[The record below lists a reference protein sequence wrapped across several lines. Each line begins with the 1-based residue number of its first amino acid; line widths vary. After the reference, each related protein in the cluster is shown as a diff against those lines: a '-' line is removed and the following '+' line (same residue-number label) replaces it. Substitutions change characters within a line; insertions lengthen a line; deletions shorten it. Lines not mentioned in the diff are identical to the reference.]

1 MPIKYALLGIQSFI
15 KKGLYFMMS
24 SNILDKLHPINM
36 GAVSANAPLTKSYD
50 KGVEVPLI
58 ESTIGDFFDAICEKY
73 PNHEALVVCH
83 QNIRWTYQQLQEK
96 VNQLASAMIEMGLEI
111 GDRVGIWSHNNAE
124 WLLMQLATAKIG
136 VVLVNINPA
145 YRIFELE
152 YALNKLGC
160 SVLVLMR
167 HFKSSDYANMIREL
181 CPEIYHKKYNQL
193 DLIEIPTVERIVWID
208 EENSEEDF
216 GFMQKFSDWLAE
228 GDANDS
234 RIAERQAKLNANDPI
249 NVQFTSGTTGTPKG
263 ATLTH
268 RNILN
273 NGYFIGEAMSLTD
286 KDRLC
291 IPVPLYHCFGM
302 VLGNLAILT
311 HGGCIVYPN
320 DGFEPLSVLEAVQN
334 EKCTG
339 LHGVP
344 TMFIA
349 ELDHPDFDKYDLSTL
364 RTGIMAGS
372 SCPIEVMRRVI
383 DKMHMNEVTI
393 AYGMTETSPVSCQ
406 TNQHTPLEK
415 QVSTVGLVQ
424 PNLEVK
430 IVDTET
436 GEIVPIGETGELLT
450 KGYSVMKGYWGSRA
464 KTRESIVDGWM
475 HTGDLATMDEEG
487 YVKIVGRSKD
497 MVIRGGE
504 NIYPVEIENY
514 LYRHPDIRDVQVVGV
529 PDAKYGE
536 VLAAWIIPKKNHT
549 LTEESVKQF
558 CKDHIA
564 HYKIPTYI
572 RFVEEYPMTIT
583 GKIQKYKI
591 VEMMKKELGL

>member
-1 MPIKYALLGIQSFI
+1 
-15 KKGLYFMMS
+15 
-24 SNILDKLHPINM
+24 M
-36 GAVSANAPLTKSYD
+36 GAKSSNAPLKLSQDQGPQTA
-50 KGVEVPLI
+50 LI
-58 ESTIGDFFDAICEKY
+58 EVTIGDFFDAVVEKY
-73 PNHEALVVCH
+73 PDQEALVVCH
-83 QNIRWTYQQLQEK
+83 QGIRWTYRELQQK

-124 WLLMQLATAKIG
+124 WLLMQLATAKVG
-136 VVLVNINPA
+136 VILVNINPA
-145 YRIFELE
+145 YRSFELQ

-160 SVLVLMR
+160 SALVLMR
-167 HFKSSDYANMIREL
+167 HFKTSDYANIIREL
-181 CPEIYHKKYNQL
+181 CPEIYHKQYTQL
-193 DLIEIPTVERIVWID
+193 DLVEIPTVERIIWID
-208 EENSEEDF
+208 EPDTDETF
-216 GFMQKFSDWLAE
+216 GFMQKFSEWMKE
-228 GDANDS
+228 GDANDP
-234 RIAERQAKLNANDPI
+234 RVAERQAKLKNTDPI

-273 NGYFIGEAMSLTD
+273 NGYFIGEAMDLGPE
-286 KDRLC
+286 DRLC

-320 DGFEPLSVLEAVQN
+320 DGFEPLSVLQAVQD
-334 EKCTG
+334 EKCTA

-349 ELDHPDFDKYDLSTL
+349 ELDHPDFGKYDLSTL

-383 DKMHMNEVTI
+383 DEMHMSEVTI

-406 TNQHTPLEK
+406 TNKHTPLDK

-430 IVDTET
+430 IVDTQT
-436 GEIVPIGETGELLT
+436 GEVVPIGETGELLT
-450 KGYSVMKGYWGSRA
+450 RGYSVMKGYWGSRF
-464 KTRESIVDGWM
+464 KTREAIQDGWM
-475 HTGDLATMDEEG
+475 HTGDLATMDEDG
-487 YVKIVGRSKD
+487 YIKVVGRSKD

-514 LYRHPDIRDVQVVGV
+514 LYRHPKISDVQVVGV
-529 PDAKYGE
+529 PDKKYGE
-536 VLAAWIIPKKNHT
+536 VLAAWIIARKGEQ
-549 LTEESVKQF
+549 LTEDEVKQF
-558 CKDHIA
+558 CRDNIA
-564 HYKIPTYI
+564 HYKVPQYF

-591 VEMMKKELGL
+591 TEMMIEELGL

>member
-1 MPIKYALLGIQSFI
+1 MFGSTSFSHPSNNI
-15 KKGLYFMMS
+15 DS
-24 SNILDKLHPINM
+24 SSVSIDLDTIPRISM
-36 GAVSANAPLTKSYD
+36 GAKSSNAPLKLSQDQGPQTA
-50 KGVEVPLI
+50 LI
-58 ESTIGDFFDAICEKY
+58 EVTIGDFFDAVVEKY
-73 PNHEALVVCH
+73 PDQEALVVCH
-83 QNIRWTYQQLQEK
+83 QGIRWTYRELQQK

-124 WLLMQLATAKIG
+124 WLLMQLATAKVG
-136 VVLVNINPA
+136 VILVNINPA
-145 YRIFELE
+145 YRSFELQ

-160 SVLVLMR
+160 SALVLMR
-167 HFKSSDYANMIREL
+167 HFKTSDYANIIREL
-181 CPEIYHKKYNQL
+181 CPEIYHKQYTQL
-193 DLIEIPTVERIVWID
+193 DLVEIPTVERIIWID
-208 EENSEEDF
+208 EPDTDETF
-216 GFMQKFSDWLAE
+216 GFMQKFSEWMKE
-228 GDANDS
+228 GDANDP
-234 RIAERQAKLNANDPI
+234 RVAEREAKLKNTDPI

-273 NGYFIGEAMSLTD
+273 NGYFIGEAMDLGPE
-286 KDRLC
+286 DRLC

-320 DGFEPLSVLEAVQN
+320 DGFEPLSVLQAVQD
-334 EKCTG
+334 EKCTA

-383 DKMHMNEVTI
+383 DEMHMSEVTI

-406 TNQHTPLEK
+406 TNKHTPLDK

-430 IVDTET
+430 IVDTQT
-436 GEIVPIGETGELLT
+436 GEVVPIGETGELLT
-450 KGYSVMKGYWGSRA
+450 RGYSVMKGYWGSRF
-464 KTRESIVDGWM
+464 KTREAIQDGWM
-475 HTGDLATMDEEG
+475 HTGDLATMDEDG
-487 YVKIVGRSKD
+487 YIKVVGRSKD

-514 LYRHPDIRDVQVVGV
+514 LYRHPKISDVQVVGV
-529 PDAKYGE
+529 PDKKYGE
-536 VLAAWIIPKKNHT
+536 VLAAWIIARKGEQ
-549 LTEESVKQF
+549 LTEDEVKQF
-558 CKDHIA
+558 CKDNIA
-564 HYKIPTYI
+564 HYKVPQYF

-591 VEMMKKELGL
+591 TEMMIEELGL

>member
-1 MPIKYALLGIQSFI
+1 MIGSTHASDNTSTTSSVSKQAPTFDLNALQGVS
-15 KKGLYFMMS
+15 
-24 SNILDKLHPINM
+24 M
-36 GAVSANAPLTKSYD
+36 GDRSANAPLKMSHDWGPKT
-50 KGVEVPLI
+50 PLI
-58 ESTIGDFFDAICEKY
+58 EATIGDFFDAVVEKY
-73 PNHEALVVCH
+73 PDQEALVVCH
-83 QNIRWTYQQLQEK
+83 QNIRWSYRELQQK

-111 GDRVGIWSHNNAE
+111 GDRIGIWSHNNAE
-124 WLLMQLATAKIG
+124 WLLMQLATAKVG
-136 VVLVNINPA
+136 VILVNINPA
-145 YRIFELE
+145 YRSFELQ

-160 SVLVLMR
+160 SALVLMR
-167 HFKSSDYANMIREL
+167 HFKSSDYAKIIREL
-181 CPEIYHKKYNQL
+181 CPEIYHKPYYQL
-193 DLIEIPTVERIVWID
+193 DLVEIPTVERIIWID
-208 EENSEEDF
+208 EPDTEEEF
-216 GFMQKFSDWLAE
+216 GFMQKFSEWMAE
-228 GDANDS
+228 GDANDP
-234 RIAERQAKLNANDPI
+234 RVAERQAKLKNTDPI

-273 NGYFIGEAMSLTD
+273 NGYFIGEAMDLSAE
-286 KDRLC
+286 DRLC

-311 HGGCIVYPN
+311 HGGCIIYPN
-320 DGFEPLSVLEAVQN
+320 DGFEPLSVLKAVEE
-334 EKCTG
+334 EKCTA

-349 ELDHPDFDKYDLSTL
+349 ELEHPDFDKYDLSTL

-383 DKMHMNEVTI
+383 DEMHMSEVTI

-406 TNQHTPLEK
+406 TNKNTPLDK

-430 IVDTET
+430 IVNTET
-436 GEIVPIGETGELLT
+436 GEVVPIGETGELLT
-450 KGYSVMKGYWGSRA
+450 RGYSVMKGYWGSRF
-464 KTRESIVDGWM
+464 KTRESIKDGWM

-487 YVKIVGRSKD
+487 YIKVVGRSKD

-514 LYRHPDIRDVQVVGV
+514 LYRHPKISDVQIVGV
-529 PDAKYGE
+529 PDQKYGE
-536 VLAAWIIPKKNHT
+536 VLAAWIIAKQNVE
-549 LTEESVKQF
+549 LTEEEVKQF
-558 CKDHIA
+558 CKENIA
-564 HYKIPTYI
+564 HYKIPKYF
-572 RFVEEYPMTIT
+572 RFVQEYPMTIT

-591 VEMMKKELGL
+591 TEMMIEELGL

>member
-1 MPIKYALLGIQSFI
+1 MIGSTHASDNTSTTSSVSKQAPTFDLNALQGVS
-15 KKGLYFMMS
+15 
-24 SNILDKLHPINM
+24 M
-36 GAVSANAPLTKSYD
+36 GDRSANAPLKMSHDWGPKT
-50 KGVEVPLI
+50 PLI
-58 ESTIGDFFDAICEKY
+58 EATIGDFFDAVVEKY
-73 PNHEALVVCH
+73 PDQEALVVCH
-83 QNIRWTYQQLQEK
+83 QNIRWSYRELQQK

-111 GDRVGIWSHNNAE
+111 GDRIGIWSHNNAE
-124 WLLMQLATAKIG
+124 WLLMQLATAKVG
-136 VVLVNINPA
+136 VILVNINPA
-145 YRIFELE
+145 YRSFELQ

-160 SVLVLMR
+160 SALVLMR
-167 HFKSSDYANMIREL
+167 HFKSSDYAKIIREL
-181 CPEIYHKKYNQL
+181 CPEIYHKPYYQL
-193 DLIEIPTVERIVWID
+193 DLVEIPTVERIIWID
-208 EENSEEDF
+208 EPDTEEEF
-216 GFMQKFSDWLAE
+216 GFMQKFSEWMAE
-228 GDANDS
+228 GDANDP
-234 RIAERQAKLNANDPI
+234 RVAERQAKLKNTDPI

-273 NGYFIGEAMSLTD
+273 NGYFIGEAMDLSAE
-286 KDRLC
+286 DRLC

-311 HGGCIVYPN
+311 HGGCIIYPN
-320 DGFEPLSVLEAVQN
+320 DGFEPLSVLKAVEE
-334 EKCTG
+334 EKCTA

-349 ELDHPDFDKYDLSTL
+349 ELEHPDFDKYDLSTL

-383 DKMHMNEVTI
+383 DEMHMSEVTI

-406 TNQHTPLEK
+406 TNKNTPLDK

-430 IVDTET
+430 IVNTET
-436 GEIVPIGETGELLT
+436 GEVVPIGETGELLT
-450 KGYSVMKGYWGSRA
+450 RGYSVMKGYWGSRF
-464 KTRESIVDGWM
+464 KTRESIKDGWM

-487 YVKIVGRSKD
+487 YIKVVGRSKD

-514 LYRHPDIRDVQVVGV
+514 LYRHPKISDVQIVGV
-529 PDAKYGE
+529 PDQKYGE
-536 VLAAWIIPKKNHT
+536 VLAAWIIPKQNVE
-549 LTEESVKQF
+549 LTEEEVKQF
-558 CKDHIA
+558 CKENIA
-564 HYKIPTYI
+564 HYKIPKYF
-572 RFVEEYPMTIT
+572 RFVQEYPMTIT

-591 VEMMKKELGL
+591 TEMMIEELGL

>member
-1 MPIKYALLGIQSFI
+1 MIGSVNA
-15 KKGLYFMMS
+15 S
-24 SNILDKLHPINM
+24 SNNSNAVSVSKKTPSIDLNALKGVSM
-36 GAVSANAPLTKSYD
+36 GAKSANAPLKMSQDRGPET
-50 KGVEVPLI
+50 PLI
-58 ESTIGDFFDAICEKY
+58 EATIGDFFDAMVERY
-73 PNHEALVVCH
+73 PDREALVVCH
-83 QNIRWTYQQLQEK
+83 QNIRWTYRQLQQQ

-124 WLLMQLATAKIG
+124 WLLMQLATAKVG
-136 VVLVNINPA
+136 VILVNINPA
-145 YRIFELE
+145 YRSFELQ

-160 SVLVLMR
+160 TALVLMR
-167 HFKSSDYANMIREL
+167 HFKSSDYANIIREL
-181 CPEIYHKKYNQL
+181 CPEIYHKPYYQL
-193 DLIEIPTVERIVWID
+193 DLVEIPTVERIIWID
-208 EENSEEDF
+208 EPDTDEEF
-216 GFMQKFSDWLAE
+216 GFMQKFSEWMKE
-228 GDANDS
+228 GDANDP
-234 RIAERQAKLNANDPI
+234 RVAERQAQLKNTDPI

-273 NGYFIGEAMSLTD
+273 NGYFIGEAMDLSEE
-286 KDRLC
+286 DRLC

-311 HGGCIVYPN
+311 HGGCIIYPN
-320 DGFEPLSVLEAVQN
+320 DGFEPLSVLQAVQD
-334 EKCTG
+334 EKCTA

-349 ELDHPDFDKYDLSTL
+349 ELEHPDFDKYDLSTL

-383 DKMHMNEVTI
+383 DEMHMKEVTI

-406 TNQHTPLEK
+406 TNKNTPLEK

-436 GEIVPIGETGELLT
+436 GEVVPIGETGELLT
-450 KGYSVMKGYWGSRA
+450 KGYSVMKGYWGSRF
-464 KTRESIVDGWM
+464 KTRESIQDGWM
-475 HTGDLATMDEEG
+475 HTGDLATMDEDG
-487 YVKIVGRSKD
+487 YIKVVGRSKD

-514 LYRHPDIRDVQVVGV
+514 LYRHPKISDVQIVGV
-529 PDAKYGE
+529 PDKKYGE
-536 VLAAWIIPKKNHT
+536 VLAAWIIKKKDVE
-549 LTEESVKQF
+549 LTEEEVKQF
-558 CKDHIA
+558 CKENIA
-564 HYKIPTYI
+564 HYKIPQYF

-591 VEMMKKELGL
+591 TEMMIEELGL

>member
-1 MPIKYALLGIQSFI
+1 MVNATSQSKSASAEDI
-15 KKGLYFMMS
+15 S
-24 SNILDKLHPINM
+24 QVPSVSM
-36 GAVSANAPLTKSYD
+36 GAQSANAPLKLSHDYGPQTA
-50 KGVEVPLI
+50 LI
-58 ESTIGDFFDAICEKY
+58 ESTIGDFFDSVVEKY
-73 PNHEALVVCH
+73 PDREALVVCH
-83 QNIRWTYQQLQEK
+83 QNIRWTYRELQQK

-124 WLLMQLATAKIG
+124 WLLMQLATAKVG
-136 VVLVNINPA
+136 VILVNINPA
-145 YRIFELE
+145 YRSFELQ

-160 SVLVLMR
+160 TALVLMR
-167 HFKSSDYANMIREL
+167 HFKTSDYANIIREL
-181 CPEIYHKKYNQL
+181 CPEIYHKPYYQL
-193 DLIEIPTVERIVWID
+193 DLVEIPTVERIIWID
-208 EENSEEDF
+208 EPDTDEEF
-216 GFMQKFSDWLAE
+216 GFMQKFSEWMQD
-228 GDANDS
+228 GDANDP
-234 RIAERQAKLNANDPI
+234 RVAERQAKLKNTDAI

-273 NGYFIGEAMSLTD
+273 NGYFIGEAMDLSEE
-286 KDRLC
+286 DRLC

-334 EKCTG
+334 EKCTA

-383 DKMHMNEVTI
+383 DEMHMSEVTI

-406 TNQHTPLEK
+406 TNKHTPLEK

-424 PNLEVK
+424 PNIEVK

-450 KGYSVMKGYWGSRA
+450 KGYSVMKGYWGSRF
-464 KTRESIVDGWM
+464 KTREAIQDGWM

-514 LYRHPDIRDVQVVGV
+514 LYRHPKIRDVQIVGV
-529 PDAKYGE
+529 PDKKYGE
-536 VLAAWIIPKKNHT
+536 VLAAFIIPRKNAE
-549 LTEESVKQF
+549 LTEDEVKQF
-558 CKDHIA
+558 CKDNIA
-564 HYKIPTYI
+564 HYKVPTYY
-572 RFVEEYPMTIT
+572 RFVEEYPMTVT
-583 GKIQKYKI
+583 GKVQKYKI
-591 VEMMKKELGL
+591 TEMMVAELGL

>member
-1 MPIKYALLGIQSFI
+1 MFGSTSFSHPSNNI
-15 KKGLYFMMS
+15 DS
-24 SNILDKLHPINM
+24 SSVSIDLDTIPRISM
-36 GAVSANAPLTKSYD
+36 GAKSGNAPLKLSQDQGPQTA
-50 KGVEVPLI
+50 LI
-58 ESTIGDFFDAICEKY
+58 EVTIGDFFDAVVEKY
-73 PNHEALVVCH
+73 PDQEALVVCH
-83 QNIRWTYQQLQEK
+83 QGIRWTYRELQQK

-124 WLLMQLATAKIG
+124 WLLMQLATAKVG
-136 VVLVNINPA
+136 VILVNINPA
-145 YRIFELE
+145 YRSFELQ

-160 SVLVLMR
+160 SALVLMR
-167 HFKSSDYANMIREL
+167 HFKTSDYANIIREL
-181 CPEIYHKKYNQL
+181 CPEIYHKQYTQL
-193 DLIEIPTVERIVWID
+193 DLVEIPTVERIIWID
-208 EENSEEDF
+208 ESDTDEEF
-216 GFMQKFSDWLAE
+216 GFMQKFSEWMKE
-228 GDANDS
+228 GDANDP
-234 RIAERQAKLNANDPI
+234 RVAERQAKLKNTDPI

-273 NGYFIGEAMSLTD
+273 NGYFIGEAMDLSEE
-286 KDRLC
+286 DRLC

-320 DGFEPLSVLEAVQN
+320 DGFDPLSVLEAVQN
-334 EKCTG
+334 EKCTA

-383 DKMHMNEVTI
+383 DEMHMNEVTI

-406 TNQHTPLEK
+406 TNKHTPLDK

-430 IVDTET
+430 IVDTQT
-436 GEIVPIGETGELLT
+436 GEVVPIGETGELLT
-450 KGYSVMKGYWGSRA
+450 RGYSVMKGYWGSRF
-464 KTRESIVDGWM
+464 KTREAIQDGWM

-487 YVKIVGRSKD
+487 YIKVVGRSKD

-514 LYRHPDIRDVQVVGV
+514 LYRHPKISDVQVVGV
-529 PDAKYGE
+529 PDKKYGE
-536 VLAAWIIPKKNHT
+536 VLAAWIIARKGEQ
-549 LTEESVKQF
+549 LTEDEVKQF
-558 CKDHIA
+558 CKDNIA
-564 HYKIPTYI
+564 HYKVPQYF

-591 VEMMKKELGL
+591 TEMMIEELGL

>member
-1 MPIKYALLGIQSFI
+1 MIGSVNA
-15 KKGLYFMMS
+15 S
-24 SNILDKLHPINM
+24 SNNSNAVSVSKKTPSIDLNALKGVSM
-36 GAVSANAPLTKSYD
+36 GAKSANAPLKMSQDRGPET
-50 KGVEVPLI
+50 PLI
-58 ESTIGDFFDAICEKY
+58 EATIGDFFDAMVERY
-73 PNHEALVVCH
+73 PDREALVVCH
-83 QNIRWTYQQLQEK
+83 QNIRWTYRQLQQQ

-124 WLLMQLATAKIG
+124 WLLMQLATAKVG
-136 VVLVNINPA
+136 VILVNINPA
-145 YRIFELE
+145 YRSFELQ

-160 SVLVLMR
+160 TALVLMR
-167 HFKSSDYANMIREL
+167 HFKSSDYANIIREL
-181 CPEIYHKKYNQL
+181 CPEIYHKPYYQL
-193 DLIEIPTVERIVWID
+193 DLVEIPTVERIIWID
-208 EENSEEDF
+208 EPETDEEF
-216 GFMQKFSDWLAE
+216 GFMQKFSEWMKE
-228 GDANDS
+228 GDANDP
-234 RIAERQAKLNANDPI
+234 RVAERQAQLKNTDPI

-273 NGYFIGEAMSLTD
+273 NGYFIGEAMDLSEE
-286 KDRLC
+286 DRLC

-311 HGGCIVYPN
+311 HGGCIIYPN
-320 DGFEPLSVLEAVQN
+320 DGFEPLSVLQAVQN
-334 EKCTG
+334 EKCTA

-349 ELDHPDFDKYDLSTL
+349 ELEHPDFDKYDLSTL

-383 DKMHMNEVTI
+383 DEMHMKEVTI

-406 TNQHTPLEK
+406 TNKNTPLEK

-436 GEIVPIGETGELLT
+436 GEVVPIGETGELLT
-450 KGYSVMKGYWGSRA
+450 KGYSVMKGYWGSRF
-464 KTRESIVDGWM
+464 KTRESIQDGWM
-475 HTGDLATMDEEG
+475 HTGDLATMDEDG
-487 YVKIVGRSKD
+487 YIKVVGRSKD

-514 LYRHPDIRDVQVVGV
+514 LYRHPKISDVQIVGV
-529 PDAKYGE
+529 PDKKYGE
-536 VLAAWIIPKKNHT
+536 VLAAWIIKKKDVE
-549 LTEESVKQF
+549 LTEEEVKQF
-558 CKDHIA
+558 CKENIA
-564 HYKIPTYI
+564 HYKIPQYF

-591 VEMMKKELGL
+591 TEMMIEELGL

>member
-1 MPIKYALLGIQSFI
+1 MTSANSDTLALLDNLP
-15 KKGLYFMMS
+15 K
-24 SNILDKLHPINM
+24 INM
-36 GAVSANAPLTKSYD
+36 GAKSANAPLTMSHD
-50 KGVEVPLI
+50 KGPQVPLI
-58 ESTIGDFFDAICEKY
+58 EATIGDFFDAICDKY
-73 PNHEALVVCH
+73 PEREALVVRQ
-83 QNIRWTYQQLQEK
+83 QNIRWTYRQLQRQ
-96 VNQLASAMIEMGLEI
+96 VNQLASAMIEMGLEV

-124 WLLMQLATAKIG
+124 WLLLQLATAKVG
-136 VVLVNINPA
+136 VILVNINPA
-145 YRIFELE
+145 YRTFELQ

-167 HFKSSDYANMIREL
+167 HFKSSDYAQLIREL
-181 CPEIYHKKYNQL
+181 CPEIYHKPYHQL
-193 DLIEIPTVERIVWID
+193 DLVEIPTVERIIWID
-208 EENSEEDF
+208 EPDTDETF
-216 GFMQKFSDWLAE
+216 GFMQKFSNWLAE
-228 GDANDS
+228 GDADDP
-234 RIAERQAKLNANDPI
+234 RVAERQATLKNTDPI

-273 NGYFIGEAMSLTD
+273 NGYFIGEAMNLTHE
-286 KDRLC
+286 DRLC

-302 VLGNLAILT
+302 VLGNLAVLT
-311 HGGCIVYPN
+311 HGGCMVYPN
-320 DGFEPLSVLEAVQN
+320 DGFEPLTVLQTVEE

-349 ELDHPDFDKYDLSTL
+349 ELDHPDFAKYDLSTL

-383 DKMHMNEVTI
+383 NEMHMNEVTI

-406 TNQHTPLEK
+406 TNEHTPLEK

-424 PNLEVK
+424 PNIEVK

-436 GEIVPIGETGELLT
+436 GEVVPIGETGELLT
-450 KGYSVMKGYWGSRA
+450 RGYSVMKGYWGSRF
-464 KTRESIVDGWM
+464 KTKEAIQDGWM
-475 HTGDLATMDEEG
+475 HTGDLAVMDEEG
-487 YVKIVGRSKD
+487 YIKIVGRSKD

-514 LYRHPDIRDVQVVGV
+514 LYRHPKIRDVQIVGV
-529 PDAKYGE
+529 PDDHYGE
-536 VLAAWIIPKKNHT
+536 VLAAWIIAKKDAE
-549 LTEESVKQF
+549 LTEEEVKQF
-558 CKDHIA
+558 CRDNIA
-564 HYKIPTYI
+564 HYKVPKYY

-591 VEMMKKELGL
+591 VEAMIAELGLE

>member
-1 MPIKYALLGIQSFI
+1 MIGSVNS
-15 KKGLYFMMS
+15 S
-24 SNILDKLHPINM
+24 SNTSNASSVSKKNPPVDLSALQGVSM
-36 GAVSANAPLTKSYD
+36 GAKSANAPLKMSHDRGPET
-50 KGVEVPLI
+50 PLI
-58 ESTIGDFFDAICEKY
+58 EATIGDFFDAVVEKY
-73 PNHEALVVCH
+73 PDREALVVCH
-83 QNIRWTYQQLQEK
+83 QNIRWTYRELQQK

-124 WLLMQLATAKIG
+124 WLLMQLATAKVG
-136 VVLVNINPA
+136 VILVNINPA
-145 YRIFELE
+145 YRSFELQ

-160 SVLVLMR
+160 TALVLMR
-167 HFKSSDYANMIREL
+167 HFKTSDYANIIREL
-181 CPEIYHKKYNQL
+181 CPEIYHKPYYQL
-193 DLIEIPTVERIVWID
+193 DLVEIPTVERIIWID
-208 EENSEEDF
+208 EPGSDEEF
-216 GFMQKFSDWLAE
+216 GFMQKFSEWMQD
-228 GDANDS
+228 GDANDP
-234 RIAERQAKLNANDPI
+234 RVAERQAQLKNTDAI

-273 NGYFIGEAMSLTD
+273 NGYFIGEAMDLSEE
-286 KDRLC
+286 DRLC

-320 DGFEPLSVLEAVQN
+320 DGFEPLSVLEAVQS
-334 EKCTG
+334 EKCTA

-383 DKMHMNEVTI
+383 DEMHMSEVTI

-406 TNQHTPLEK
+406 TNKHTPLEK

-436 GEIVPIGETGELLT
+436 GEVVPVGETGELLT
-450 KGYSVMKGYWGSRA
+450 KGYSVMKGYWGSRF
-464 KTRESIVDGWM
+464 KTKQSIQDGWM

-487 YVKIVGRSKD
+487 YIKVVGRSKD

-514 LYRHPDIRDVQVVGV
+514 LYRHPKISDVQIVGV
-529 PDAKYGE
+529 PDKKYGE
-536 VLAAWIIPKKNHT
+536 VLAAWIIPRKGVE
-549 LTEESVKQF
+549 LTEDEVKQF
-558 CKDHIA
+558 CKDNIA
-564 HYKIPTYI
+564 HYKVPQYY
-572 RFVEEYPMTIT
+572 RFVTEYPMTIT

-591 VEMMKKELGL
+591 TEMMIEELGL

>member
-1 MPIKYALLGIQSFI
+1 MIGSTHASDNTSPTSFVSKQTPTFDLNALQGVS
-15 KKGLYFMMS
+15 
-24 SNILDKLHPINM
+24 M
-36 GAVSANAPLTKSYD
+36 GDRSANAPLKMSHDWGPKT
-50 KGVEVPLI
+50 PLI
-58 ESTIGDFFDAICEKY
+58 EATIGDFFDAVVEKY
-73 PNHEALVVCH
+73 PDQEALVVCH
-83 QNIRWTYQQLQEK
+83 QNIRWSYRELQQK

-111 GDRVGIWSHNNAE
+111 GDRIGIWSHNNAE
-124 WLLMQLATAKIG
+124 WLLMQLATAKVGII
-136 VVLVNINPA
+136 LVNINPA
-145 YRIFELE
+145 YRSFELQ

-160 SVLVLMR
+160 SALVLMR
-167 HFKSSDYANMIREL
+167 HFKSSDYAKIIREL
-181 CPEIYHKKYNQL
+181 CPEIYHKPYYQL
-193 DLIEIPTVERIVWID
+193 DLVEIPTVERIIWID
-208 EENSEEDF
+208 ESDTEEEF
-216 GFMQKFSDWLAE
+216 GFMQKFSEWMAE
-228 GDANDS
+228 GDANDP
-234 RIAERQAKLNANDPI
+234 RVAERQAKLKNTDPI

-273 NGYFIGEAMSLTD
+273 NGYFIGEAMDLSAE
-286 KDRLC
+286 DRLC

-311 HGGCIVYPN
+311 HGGCIIYPN
-320 DGFEPLSVLEAVQN
+320 DGFEPLSVLKAVEE
-334 EKCTG
+334 EKCTT

-349 ELDHPDFDKYDLSTL
+349 EPEHPDFDQYDLSTL

-383 DKMHMNEVTI
+383 DEMHMSEVTI

-406 TNQHTPLEK
+406 TNKNTPLDK

-436 GEIVPIGETGELLT
+436 GEVVPIGETGELLT
-450 KGYSVMKGYWGSRA
+450 RGYSVMKGYWGSRF
-464 KTRESIVDGWM
+464 KTRESIKDGWM

-487 YVKIVGRSKD
+487 YIKVVGRSKD

-514 LYRHPDIRDVQVVGV
+514 LYRHPKISDVQIVGV
-529 PDAKYGE
+529 PDQKYGE
-536 VLAAWIIPKKNHT
+536 VLAAWIIAKQNVE
-549 LTEESVKQF
+549 LTEEEVKQF
-558 CKDHIA
+558 CKENIA
-564 HYKIPTYI
+564 HYKIPKYF
-572 RFVEEYPMTIT
+572 RFVQEYPMTIT

-591 VEMMKKELGL
+591 TEMMIEELGL

>member
-1 MPIKYALLGIQSFI
+1 
-15 KKGLYFMMS
+15 
-24 SNILDKLHPINM
+24 M
-36 GAVSANAPLTKSYD
+36 GAKSSNAPLKLSQDQGPQTA
-50 KGVEVPLI
+50 LI
-58 ESTIGDFFDAICEKY
+58 EVTIGDFFDAVVEKY
-73 PNHEALVVCH
+73 PDQEALVVCH
-83 QNIRWTYQQLQEK
+83 QGIRWTYRELQQK

-124 WLLMQLATAKIG
+124 WLLMQLATAKVG
-136 VVLVNINPA
+136 VILVNINPA
-145 YRIFELE
+145 YRSFELQ

-160 SVLVLMR
+160 SALVLMR
-167 HFKSSDYANMIREL
+167 HFKTSDYANIIREL
-181 CPEIYHKKYNQL
+181 CPEIYHKQYTQL
-193 DLIEIPTVERIVWID
+193 DLVEIPTVERIIWID
-208 EENSEEDF
+208 EPDTDETF
-216 GFMQKFSDWLAE
+216 GFMQKFSEWMKE
-228 GDANDS
+228 GDANDP
-234 RIAERQAKLNANDPI
+234 RVAEREAKLKNTDPI

-273 NGYFIGEAMSLTD
+273 NGYFIGEAMDLGPE
-286 KDRLC
+286 DRLC

-320 DGFEPLSVLEAVQN
+320 DGFEPLSVLQAVQD
-334 EKCTG
+334 EKCTA

-383 DKMHMNEVTI
+383 DEMHMSEVTI

-406 TNQHTPLEK
+406 TNKHTPLDK

-430 IVDTET
+430 IVDTQT
-436 GEIVPIGETGELLT
+436 GEVVPIGETGELLT
-450 KGYSVMKGYWGSRA
+450 RGYSVMKGYWGSRF
-464 KTRESIVDGWM
+464 KTREAIQDGWM
-475 HTGDLATMDEEG
+475 HTGDLATMDEDG
-487 YVKIVGRSKD
+487 YIKVVGRSKD

-514 LYRHPDIRDVQVVGV
+514 LYRHPKISDVQVVGV
-529 PDAKYGE
+529 PDKKYGE
-536 VLAAWIIPKKNHT
+536 VLAAWIIARKGEQ
-549 LTEESVKQF
+549 LTEDEVKQF
-558 CKDHIA
+558 CKDNIA
-564 HYKIPTYI
+564 HYKVPQYF

-591 VEMMKKELGL
+591 TEMMIEELGL

>member
-1 MPIKYALLGIQSFI
+1 MIGSVNS
-15 KKGLYFMMS
+15 S
-24 SNILDKLHPINM
+24 SNTSNASSVSKKNPPVDLSALHGVSM
-36 GAVSANAPLTKSYD
+36 GAKSANAPLKMSHDRGPET
-50 KGVEVPLI
+50 PLI
-58 ESTIGDFFDAICEKY
+58 EATIGDFFDAVVEKY
-73 PNHEALVVCH
+73 PDREALVVCH
-83 QNIRWTYQQLQEK
+83 QNIRWTYRELQQK

-124 WLLMQLATAKIG
+124 WLLMQLATAKVG
-136 VVLVNINPA
+136 VILVNINPA
-145 YRIFELE
+145 YRSFELQ

-160 SVLVLMR
+160 TALVLMR
-167 HFKSSDYANMIREL
+167 HFKTSDYANIIREL
-181 CPEIYHKKYNQL
+181 CPEIYHKPYYQL
-193 DLIEIPTVERIVWID
+193 DLVEIPTVERIIWID
-208 EENSEEDF
+208 EPGSDEEF
-216 GFMQKFSDWLAE
+216 GFMQKFSEWMQD
-228 GDANDS
+228 GDANDP
-234 RIAERQAKLNANDPI
+234 RVAERQAQLKNTDAI

-273 NGYFIGEAMSLTD
+273 NGYFIGEAMDLSEE
-286 KDRLC
+286 DRLC

-334 EKCTG
+334 EKCTA

-383 DKMHMNEVTI
+383 DEMHMSEVTI

-406 TNQHTPLEK
+406 TNKHTPLEK

-436 GEIVPIGETGELLT
+436 GEVVPVGETGELLT
-450 KGYSVMKGYWGSRA
+450 KGYSVMKGYWGSRF
-464 KTRESIVDGWM
+464 KTKQSIQDGWM

-487 YVKIVGRSKD
+487 YIKVVGRSKD

-514 LYRHPDIRDVQVVGV
+514 LYRHPKISDVQIVGV
-529 PDAKYGE
+529 PDKKYGE
-536 VLAAWIIPKKNHT
+536 VLAAWIIPRKGVE
-549 LTEESVKQF
+549 LTEDEVKQF
-558 CKDHIA
+558 CKDNIA
-564 HYKIPTYI
+564 HYKVPQYY
-572 RFVEEYPMTIT
+572 RFVTEYPMTIT

-591 VEMMKKELGL
+591 TEMMIEELGL

>member
-1 MPIKYALLGIQSFI
+1 MIGSTHASDNTSTTSSVSKQAPTFDLNALQGVS
-15 KKGLYFMMS
+15 
-24 SNILDKLHPINM
+24 M
-36 GAVSANAPLTKSYD
+36 GDRSANAPLKMSHDWGPKT
-50 KGVEVPLI
+50 PLI
-58 ESTIGDFFDAICEKY
+58 EATIGDFFDAVVEKY
-73 PNHEALVVCH
+73 PDQEALVVCH
-83 QNIRWTYQQLQEK
+83 QNIRWSYRELQQK

-111 GDRVGIWSHNNAE
+111 GDRIGIWSHNNAE
-124 WLLMQLATAKIG
+124 WLLMQLATAKVG
-136 VVLVNINPA
+136 VILVNINPA
-145 YRIFELE
+145 YRSFELQ

-160 SVLVLMR
+160 SALVLMR
-167 HFKSSDYANMIREL
+167 HFKSSDYAKIIREL
-181 CPEIYHKKYNQL
+181 CPEIYHKPYYQL
-193 DLIEIPTVERIVWID
+193 DLVEIPTVERIIWID
-208 EENSEEDF
+208 EPDTEEEF
-216 GFMQKFSDWLAE
+216 GFMQKFSEWMTE
-228 GDANDS
+228 GDANDP
-234 RIAERQAKLNANDPI
+234 RVAERQAKLKNTDPI

-273 NGYFIGEAMSLTD
+273 NGYFIGEAMDLSAE
-286 KDRLC
+286 DRLC

-311 HGGCIVYPN
+311 HGGCIIYPN
-320 DGFEPLSVLEAVQN
+320 DGFEPLSVLKAVEE
-334 EKCTG
+334 EKCTA

-349 ELDHPDFDKYDLSTL
+349 ELEHPDFDKYDLSTL

-383 DKMHMNEVTI
+383 DEMHMSEVTI

-406 TNQHTPLEK
+406 TNKNTPLDK

-430 IVDTET
+430 IVNTET
-436 GEIVPIGETGELLT
+436 GEVVPIGETGELLT
-450 KGYSVMKGYWGSRA
+450 RGYSVMKGYWGSRF
-464 KTRESIVDGWM
+464 KTRESIKDGWM

-487 YVKIVGRSKD
+487 YIKVVGRSKD

-514 LYRHPDIRDVQVVGV
+514 LYRHPKISDVQIVGV
-529 PDAKYGE
+529 PDQKYGE
-536 VLAAWIIPKKNHT
+536 VLAAWIIPKQNVE
-549 LTEESVKQF
+549 LTEEEVKQF
-558 CKDHIA
+558 CKENIA
-564 HYKIPTYI
+564 HYKIPKYF
-572 RFVEEYPMTIT
+572 RFVQEYPMTIT

-591 VEMMKKELGL
+591 TEMMIEELGL

>member
-1 MPIKYALLGIQSFI
+1 MFGSTSFSHPSNNI
-15 KKGLYFMMS
+15 DS
-24 SNILDKLHPINM
+24 SSVSIDLDTVPRISM
-36 GAVSANAPLTKSYD
+36 GAKSSNAPLKLSQDQGPQTA
-50 KGVEVPLI
+50 LI
-58 ESTIGDFFDAICEKY
+58 EVTIGDFFDAVVEKY
-73 PNHEALVVCH
+73 PDQEALVVCH
-83 QNIRWTYQQLQEK
+83 QGIRWTYRELQQK

-124 WLLMQLATAKIG
+124 WLLMQLATAKVG
-136 VVLVNINPA
+136 VILVNINPA
-145 YRIFELE
+145 YRSFELQ

-160 SVLVLMR
+160 SALVLMR
-167 HFKSSDYANMIREL
+167 HFKTSDYANIIREL
-181 CPEIYHKKYNQL
+181 CPEIYHKHYTQL
-193 DLIEIPTVERIVWID
+193 DLVEIPTVERIIWID
-208 EENSEEDF
+208 EPDTDETF
-216 GFMQKFSDWLAE
+216 GFMQKFSEWMKE
-228 GDANDS
+228 GDANDP
-234 RIAERQAKLNANDPI
+234 RVAERQAKLKNTDPI

-273 NGYFIGEAMSLTD
+273 NGYFIGEAMDLGPE
-286 KDRLC
+286 DRLC

-320 DGFEPLSVLEAVQN
+320 DGFEPLSVLQAVQD
-334 EKCTG
+334 EKCTA

-349 ELDHPDFDKYDLSTL
+349 ELDHPDFGKYDLSTL

-383 DKMHMNEVTI
+383 DEMHMSEVTI

-406 TNQHTPLEK
+406 TNKHTPLDK

-430 IVDTET
+430 IVDTQT
-436 GEIVPIGETGELLT
+436 GEVVPIGETGELLT
-450 KGYSVMKGYWGSRA
+450 RGYSVMKGYWGSRF
-464 KTRESIVDGWM
+464 KTREAIQDGWM
-475 HTGDLATMDEEG
+475 HTGDLATMDEDG
-487 YVKIVGRSKD
+487 YIKVVGRSKD

-514 LYRHPDIRDVQVVGV
+514 LYRHPKISDVQVVGV
-529 PDAKYGE
+529 PDKKYGE
-536 VLAAWIIPKKNHT
+536 VLAAWIIARKGEQ
-549 LTEESVKQF
+549 LTEDEVKQF
-558 CKDHIA
+558 CKDNIA
-564 HYKIPTYI
+564 HYKVPQYF

-591 VEMMKKELGL
+591 TEMMIEELGL

>member
-1 MPIKYALLGIQSFI
+1 MIGSVNS
-15 KKGLYFMMS
+15 S
-24 SNILDKLHPINM
+24 SNTSNASSVSKKNPPVDLSALQGVSM
-36 GAVSANAPLTKSYD
+36 GAKSANAPLKMSHDRGPET
-50 KGVEVPLI
+50 PLI
-58 ESTIGDFFDAICEKY
+58 EATIGDFFDAVVEKY
-73 PNHEALVVCH
+73 PDREALVVCH
-83 QNIRWTYQQLQEK
+83 QNIRWTYRELQQK
-96 VNQLASAMIEMGLEI
+96 VNQLASAMIEMGLEV

-124 WLLMQLATAKIG
+124 WLLMQLATAKVG
-136 VVLVNINPA
+136 VILVNINPA
-145 YRIFELE
+145 YRSFELQ

-160 SVLVLMR
+160 TALVLMR
-167 HFKSSDYANMIREL
+167 HFKTSDYANIIREL
-181 CPEIYHKKYNQL
+181 CPEIYHKPYYQL
-193 DLIEIPTVERIVWID
+193 DLVEIPTVERIIWID
-208 EENSEEDF
+208 EPGSDEEF
-216 GFMQKFSDWLAE
+216 GFMQKFSEWMQD
-228 GDANDS
+228 GDANDP
-234 RIAERQAKLNANDPI
+234 RVAERQAQLKNTDAI

-273 NGYFIGEAMSLTD
+273 NGYFIGEAMDLSEE
-286 KDRLC
+286 DRLC

-334 EKCTG
+334 EKCTA

-383 DKMHMNEVTI
+383 DEMHMSEVTI

-406 TNQHTPLEK
+406 TNKHTPLEK

-436 GEIVPIGETGELLT
+436 GEVVPVGETGELLT
-450 KGYSVMKGYWGSRA
+450 KGYSVMKGYWGSRF
-464 KTRESIVDGWM
+464 KTKQSIQDGWM

-487 YVKIVGRSKD
+487 YIKVVGRSKD

-514 LYRHPDIRDVQVVGV
+514 LYRHPKISDVQIVGV
-529 PDAKYGE
+529 PDKKYGE
-536 VLAAWIIPKKNHT
+536 VLAAWIIPRKGVE
-549 LTEESVKQF
+549 LTEDEVKQF
-558 CKDHIA
+558 CKDNIA
-564 HYKIPTYI
+564 HYKVPQYY
-572 RFVEEYPMTIT
+572 RFVTEYPMTIT

-591 VEMMKKELGL
+591 TEMMIEELGL

>member
-1 MPIKYALLGIQSFI
+1 MIGSTHASDNTSLTSSVSKQASTFDLSALQGVSM
-15 KKGLYFMMS
+15 G
-24 SNILDKLHPINM
+24 DK
-36 GAVSANAPLTKSYD
+36 SANAPLKMSHDWGPKT
-50 KGVEVPLI
+50 PLI
-58 ESTIGDFFDAICEKY
+58 EATIGDFFDAVVEKH
-73 PNHEALVVCH
+73 PDQEALVVCH
-83 QNIRWTYQQLQEK
+83 QNIRWSYRELQQK

-111 GDRVGIWSHNNAE
+111 GDRIGIWSHNNAE
-124 WLLMQLATAKIG
+124 WLLMQLATAKVG
-136 VVLVNINPA
+136 VILVNINPA
-145 YRIFELE
+145 YRSFELQ

-160 SVLVLMR
+160 SALVLMR
-167 HFKSSDYANMIREL
+167 HFKSSDYAKIIREL
-181 CPEIYHKKYNQL
+181 CPEIYHKPYYQL
-193 DLIEIPTVERIVWID
+193 DLVEIPTVERIIWID
-208 EENSEEDF
+208 ESDTEEEF
-216 GFMQKFSDWLAE
+216 GFMQKFSEWMAE
-228 GDANDS
+228 GDANDP
-234 RIAERQAKLNANDPI
+234 RVAERQAKLKNTDPI

-273 NGYFIGEAMSLTD
+273 NGYFIGEAMDLSAE
-286 KDRLC
+286 DRLC

-311 HGGCIVYPN
+311 HGGCIIYPN
-320 DGFEPLSVLEAVQN
+320 DGFEPLSVLKAVEE
-334 EKCTG
+334 EKCTA

-349 ELDHPDFDKYDLSTL
+349 ELEHPDFDKYDLSTL

-383 DKMHMNEVTI
+383 DEMHMSEVTI

-406 TNQHTPLEK
+406 TNKNTPLDK

-430 IVDTET
+430 IVNTET
-436 GEIVPIGETGELLT
+436 GEVVPIGETGELLT
-450 KGYSVMKGYWGSRA
+450 RGYSVMKGYWGSRF
-464 KTRESIVDGWM
+464 KTRESIKDGWM

-487 YVKIVGRSKD
+487 YIKVVGRSKD

-514 LYRHPDIRDVQVVGV
+514 LYRHPKISDVQIVGV
-529 PDAKYGE
+529 PDQKYGE
-536 VLAAWIIPKKNHT
+536 VLAAWIIAKQNVE
-549 LTEESVKQF
+549 LTEEEVKQF
-558 CKDHIA
+558 CKENIA
-564 HYKIPTYI
+564 HYKIPKYF
-572 RFVEEYPMTIT
+572 RFVQEYPMTIT

-591 VEMMKKELGL
+591 TEMMIEELGL

>member
-1 MPIKYALLGIQSFI
+1 MIGSTHASDNTSPTSFVSKQTPTFDLNALQGVS
-15 KKGLYFMMS
+15 
-24 SNILDKLHPINM
+24 M
-36 GAVSANAPLTKSYD
+36 GDRSANAPLKMSHDWGPKT
-50 KGVEVPLI
+50 PLI
-58 ESTIGDFFDAICEKY
+58 EATIGDFFDAVVEKY
-73 PNHEALVVCH
+73 PDQEALVVCH
-83 QNIRWTYQQLQEK
+83 QNIRWSYRELQQK

-111 GDRVGIWSHNNAE
+111 GDRIGIWSHNNAE
-124 WLLMQLATAKIG
+124 WLLMQLATAKVG
-136 VVLVNINPA
+136 VILVNINPA
-145 YRIFELE
+145 YRSFELQ

-160 SVLVLMR
+160 SALVLMR
-167 HFKSSDYANMIREL
+167 HFKSSDYAKIIREL
-181 CPEIYHKKYNQL
+181 CPEIYHKPYYQL
-193 DLIEIPTVERIVWID
+193 DLVEIPTVERIIWID
-208 EENSEEDF
+208 EPDTEEEF
-216 GFMQKFSDWLAE
+216 GFMQKFSEWMAE
-228 GDANDS
+228 GDANDP
-234 RIAERQAKLNANDPI
+234 RVAERQAKLKNTDPI

-273 NGYFIGEAMSLTD
+273 NGYFIGEAMDLSAE
-286 KDRLC
+286 DRLC

-311 HGGCIVYPN
+311 HGGCIIYPN
-320 DGFEPLSVLEAVQN
+320 DGFEPLSVLKAVEE
-334 EKCTG
+334 EKCTA

-349 ELDHPDFDKYDLSTL
+349 ELEHPDFDQYDLSTL

-383 DKMHMNEVTI
+383 DEMHMSEVTI

-406 TNQHTPLEK
+406 TNKNTPLDK

-436 GEIVPIGETGELLT
+436 GEVVPIGETGELLT
-450 KGYSVMKGYWGSRA
+450 RGYSVMKGYWGSRF
-464 KTRESIVDGWM
+464 KTRESIKDGWM

-487 YVKIVGRSKD
+487 YIKVVGRSKD

-514 LYRHPDIRDVQVVGV
+514 LYRHPKISDVQIVGV
-529 PDAKYGE
+529 PDQKYGE
-536 VLAAWIIPKKNHT
+536 VLAAWIIAKQNVE
-549 LTEESVKQF
+549 LTEEEVKQF
-558 CKDHIA
+558 CKENIA
-564 HYKIPTYI
+564 HYKIPKYF
-572 RFVEEYPMTIT
+572 RFVQEYPMTIT

-591 VEMMKKELGL
+591 TEMMIEELGL

>member
-1 MPIKYALLGIQSFI
+1 MIGSTHASDNTSTTSSVSKQAPTFDLNALQGVS
-15 KKGLYFMMS
+15 
-24 SNILDKLHPINM
+24 M
-36 GAVSANAPLTKSYD
+36 GDRSANAPLKMSHDWGPKT
-50 KGVEVPLI
+50 PLI
-58 ESTIGDFFDAICEKY
+58 EATIGDFFDAVVEKY
-73 PNHEALVVCH
+73 PDQEALVVCH
-83 QNIRWTYQQLQEK
+83 QNIRWSYRELQQK

-111 GDRVGIWSHNNAE
+111 GDRIGIWSHNNAE
-124 WLLMQLATAKIG
+124 WLLMQLATAKVG
-136 VVLVNINPA
+136 VILVNINPA
-145 YRIFELE
+145 YRSFELQ

-160 SVLVLMR
+160 SALVLMR
-167 HFKSSDYANMIREL
+167 HFKSSDYAKIIREL
-181 CPEIYHKKYNQL
+181 CPEIYHKPYYQL
-193 DLIEIPTVERIVWID
+193 DLVEIPTVERIIWID
-208 EENSEEDF
+208 EPDTEEEF
-216 GFMQKFSDWLAE
+216 GFMQKFSEWMTE
-228 GDANDS
+228 GDANDP
-234 RIAERQAKLNANDPI
+234 RVAERQAKLKNTDPI

-273 NGYFIGEAMSLTD
+273 NGYFIGEAMDLSAE
-286 KDRLC
+286 DRLC

-311 HGGCIVYPN
+311 HGGCIIYPN
-320 DGFEPLSVLEAVQN
+320 DGFEPLSVLKAVEE
-334 EKCTG
+334 EKCTA

-349 ELDHPDFDKYDLSTL
+349 ELEHPDFDKYDLSTL

-383 DKMHMNEVTI
+383 DEMHMNEVTI

-406 TNQHTPLEK
+406 TNKNTPLDK

-430 IVDTET
+430 IVNTET
-436 GEIVPIGETGELLT
+436 GEVVPIGETGELLT
-450 KGYSVMKGYWGSRA
+450 RGYSVMKGYWGSRF
-464 KTRESIVDGWM
+464 KTRESIKDGWM

-487 YVKIVGRSKD
+487 YIKVVGRSKD

-514 LYRHPDIRDVQVVGV
+514 LYRHPKISDVQIVGV
-529 PDAKYGE
+529 PDQKYSE
-536 VLAAWIIPKKNHT
+536 VLAAWIIPKQNVE
-549 LTEESVKQF
+549 LTEEEVKQF
-558 CKDHIA
+558 CKENIA
-564 HYKIPTYI
+564 HYKIPKYF
-572 RFVEEYPMTIT
+572 RFVQEYPMTIT

-591 VEMMKKELGL
+591 TEMMIEELGL